1 VSVPLPVWTPAL
13 VPVDLDGLA
22 GRLRL
27 LRAGIAHYDSDL
39 HHHHP
44 LLREQLYALDRSR
57 NPLLEDHELQGLI
70 VDSAGR
76 DVARLVVRARPGGV
90 ACFSHFENSLG
101 EAEARL
107 LIAGA
112 RDWARQRGCTS
123 LIGPVGIRPE
133 DPAGVQTDGFVH
145 PPTAGTP
152 HNPPAYGPQL
162 EATGLRPRW
171 RLPAWRW
178 ELAGLDPVELAERT
192 TRLKRKL
199 GITTRIAQLSQ
210 AHDEIALWAG
220 VLARSGGEPWRGEH
234 PVEALGAALASQLPR
249 HALPG
254 MVVFAERQGVP
265 CGVIV
270 TIPDVN
276 QIVPRSGLW
285 GPLAWI
291 RLIRQRQSLRQG
303 RVRYLAACDSPGDD
317 SISRLLLWEAALR
330 GREHGLDWVELSC
343 GSEQDHLLVRLAR
356 ELGARRT
363 RAFAIYGS
371 DLDDIEERH

>member
-1 VSVPLPVWTPAL
+1 
-13 VPVDLDGLA
+13 VPVDLDRLA

-27 LRAGIAHYDSDL
+27 LRAGVAHYASDIY
-39 HHHHP
+39 HHHP

-57 NPLLEDHELQGLI
+57 NPLLDDHELQGLV

-90 ACFSHFENSLG
+90 ASFSHFENSLG
-101 EAEARL
+101 EAETRL

-112 RDWARQRGCTS
+112 RDWARQRGCSS

-133 DPAGVQTDGFVH
+133 DPAGVQTAGFVH

-152 HNPPAYGPQL
+152 HNPPTYGPQL
-162 EATGLRPRW
+162 EAAGLRPRW

-178 ELAGLDPVELAERT
+178 ELAQLNSDELTARVD
-192 TRLKRKL
+192 RLKTKL
-199 GITTRIAQLSQ
+199 GITTRTARLSQ
-210 AHDEIALWAG
+210 AHQEVALWAG
-220 VLARSGGEPWRGEH
+220 VLARGGGEPWRGDH
-234 PVEALGAALASQLPR
+234 SDEALGAALASQLPR

-254 MVVFAERQGVP
+254 MVVFAERGGVP

-276 QIVPRSGLW
+276 RIVPRSGLW

-291 RLIRQRQSLRQG
+291 RLIRQRQALRQG
-303 RVRYLAACDSPGDD
+303 RVRYLAACDPPGDD
-317 SISRLLLWEAALR
+317 SISRLLLLEAALR
-330 GREHGLDWVELSC
+330 AREHGLDWVELSC

-371 DLDDIEERH
+371 DLDGIEDCH